1 MVARCDRRVQ
11 FTESRRWLFFSLIMF
26 LARLWSGPLLEVSLE
41 VFTQGCG
48 EYEGL
53 QSVFDAILRFFFVAG
68 RYVLVIFIENLL
80 ISGDY

>member
-1 MVARCDRRVQ
+1 VLARCDRRVQ

-26 LARLWSGPLLEVSLE
+26 LARLWSRPLLEVSLK
-41 VFTQGCG
+41 VFTQGCR

-53 QSVFDAILRFFFVAG
+53 QSVFDAILRFFVAG
-68 RYVLVIFIENLL
+68 RYVLGIFIENLL